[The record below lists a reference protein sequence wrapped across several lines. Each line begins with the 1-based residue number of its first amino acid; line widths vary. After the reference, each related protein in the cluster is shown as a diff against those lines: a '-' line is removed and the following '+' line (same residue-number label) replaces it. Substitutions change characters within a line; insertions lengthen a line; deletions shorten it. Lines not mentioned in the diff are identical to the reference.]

1 MMIYSIY
8 TIEMLGL
15 EKKLGSCINDG
26 YTRMGVIQ
34 TAEAWFEQQAIDDGE
49 TGDGE
54 ADVYLVSYDDETDK
68 ETIEENTLTWCVEE
82 DTYDG
87 GRFDY
92 LAGIGAIRS
101 F

>member
-8 TIEMLGL
+8 TQETLGL
-15 EKKLGSCINDG
+15 KKSLGRCINDG
-26 YTRMGVIQ
+26 FTRSGVIE
-34 TAEAWFEQQAIDDGE
+34 TAELYFEQQAIDDGE

-54 ADVYLVSYDDETDK
+54 RDVYLVSYDDDTGK
-68 ETIEENTLTWCVEE
+68 ETVEEITLTWCIEE